1 MAVLLYAYS
10 FSRRRSTLKPPTDL
24 PYLAS
29 FQYYKDW
36 MRDEDPRTYDDKV
49 RLEESYKKYKS
60 NFLYRSNRNF
70 FDEINGMAWCKEKY
84 GITEEEEAER
94 KRLRAKG
101 REGKIEQFLQTL
113 ESGDLDDLTFDQK
126 GASTLEL

>member
-1 MAVLLYAYS
+1 
-10 FSRRRSTLKPPTDL
+10 
-24 PYLAS
+24 
-29 FQYYKDW
+29 